1 MQMGILVMLLY
12 VLAVFIGIAFM
23 VCLIVFLFRYLG
35 LKVEQNKLLKDLV
48 QVLKENRVSQ
58 G

>member
-1 MQMGILVMLLY
+1 MGILVMLLY

-48 QVLKENRVSQ
+48 QVLKENRVS
-58 G
+58 